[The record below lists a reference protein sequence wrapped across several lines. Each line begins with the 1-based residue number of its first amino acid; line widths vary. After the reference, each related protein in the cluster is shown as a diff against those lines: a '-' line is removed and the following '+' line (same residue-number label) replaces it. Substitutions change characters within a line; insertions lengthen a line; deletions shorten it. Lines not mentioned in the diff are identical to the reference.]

1 VSRVVACEPAGGGNM
16 RVYCAAVRGNE
27 IMPLYTTVMPIVEM
41 IEGIA
46 YVKRRATEIWNETQL
61 VPDLVS

>member
-1 VSRVVACEPAGGGNM
+1 M

-61 VPDLVS
+61 TPELAS